1 MMFKKAK
8 ALILCIAVLGT
19 SAAVFAQ
26 APAPT
31 EQDKVLSL
39 TNMGVIQVIV
49 SNKDKQEIGRGTAL
63 VLTPKLAATSY
74 HLVSLA
80 AGAAGLNAKKK
91 DVDVDGIMGVD
102 KALDL
107 ALIQI
112 DGKVAPLAVGDFAS
126 LVPGKKF
133 YVVAANEAGDVVI
146 SEATVRNVHDLGG
159 GVKIADTAANLADA
173 ITGGAAVDETGKVL
187 GLVQVIEK
195 RLRLIVPLSAVNA
208 IPKAKKVTAWKAWTP
223 EDYFVTPESNWF
235 LGRLYAWSDEAYN
248 AQRNLEKVVKAQP
261 ANLEAW
267 TLLAKGY
274 DGMRDYQNA
283 VPAYKKVIELNPQAA
298 DAYLGL
304 GQIQARMQRSAEA
317 VDALQKALALNPGA
331 KEAYLAL
338 GEAYESARDFAKAGD
353 AYEKYIA
360 AGPADPL
367 MAYQR
372 LGSARTNAEQFDK
385 AAAALAEAQKLQ
397 PSDLSILSNLAQ
409 AYQKAGK
416 LEEAE
421 ATYKKLAEVN
431 PDKADNYYSWI
442 LKLYSD
448 AQKPDKAIEAA
459 KKIVELKPKDEQA
472 VYNLGYMYLQTQ
484 KYQDALDAFNKA
496 LTLKPNYD
504 LAYFQLG
511 VCYYS
516 MKKYA
521 DALIP
526 FKKVIDIDP
535 SNGYAW
541 LYIGINNLLLKR
553 FDAAL
558 EPLKKTVEL
567 QPDNANA
574 WYNLG
579 ICYLNLHDN
588 YSARDVAKKL
598 QAIDPAKA
606 KQLQS
611 FIK

>member
-1 MMFKKAK
+1 MMFYKIK
-8 ALILCIAVLGT
+8 ALFLCFALFV
-19 SAAVFAQ
+19 SCAAVFGQ
-26 APAPT
+26 T
-31 EQDKVLSL
+31 GEQDKLLSM

-49 SNKDKQEIGRGTAL
+49 SGKDKQEIARGTAL
-63 VLTPKLAATSY
+63 VLTPTLAATSY
-74 HLVSLA
+74 HLISPGTA
-80 AGAAGLNAKKK
+80 AVGLNAKKK
-91 DVDVDGIMGVD
+91 DVDVDGVMGVD
-102 KALDL
+102 KTLDV
-107 ALIQI
+107 AIIQI
-112 DGKVAPLAVGDFAS
+112 DGKVTPLTPGDFGS
-126 LVPGKKF
+126 LTPGKKF
-133 YVVAANEAGDVVI
+133 YIVAANEAGDVVI
-146 SEATVRNVHDLGG
+146 SEATVRKVYDLGG

-173 ITGGAAVDETGKVL
+173 ITGGAAIDETGKVL
-187 GLVQVIEK
+187 GLVHVIEK
-195 RLRLIVPLSAVNA
+195 RLRLIVPLTAVNA
-208 IPKAKKVTAWKAWTP
+208 VPKAKKVTAFKAWQP
-223 EDYFVTPESNWF
+223 EDYFATPESNWF

-248 AQRNLEKVVKAQP
+248 AQRNLEKVVKAQ
-261 ANLEAW
+261 ANNLEAW

-298 DAYLGL
+298 DAYIGL
-304 GQIQARMQRSAEA
+304 GQIQARMQRSPEA
-317 VDALQKALALNPGA
+317 IAALQKALELNPGA

-353 AYEKYIA
+353 AYEKYVA
-360 AGPADPL
+360 AGPADLL

-397 PSDLSILSNLAQ
+397 PRDLNILKNLAM

-416 LEEAE
+416 LQEAE
-421 ATYKKLAEVN
+421 DTYKKLAEVD
-431 PDKADNYYSWI
+431 PEKADNYYAWI
-442 LKLYSD
+442 LKLYND

-459 KKIVELKPKDEQA
+459 KKIAELKPKDEQA

-484 KYQDALDAFNKA
+484 KYQDALDSFNKS
-496 LTLKPNYD
+496 LLIKPNYD
-504 LAYFQLG
+504 LALFQIG

-521 DALIP
+521 DALPP
-526 FKKVIDIDP
+526 FKKVTEIDP
-535 SNGYAW
+535 SNAYAW

-558 EPLKKTVEL
+558 DPLKKTVEL

-579 ICYLNLHDN
+579 ICYLNLRDN
-588 YSARDVAKKL
+588 FSARDVVKRL